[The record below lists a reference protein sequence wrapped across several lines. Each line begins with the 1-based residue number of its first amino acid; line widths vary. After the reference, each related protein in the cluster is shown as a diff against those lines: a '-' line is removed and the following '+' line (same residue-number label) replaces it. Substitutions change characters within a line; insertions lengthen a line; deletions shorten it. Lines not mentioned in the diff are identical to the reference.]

1 MSINSRYDIVI
12 GIDPGVHGGIAILKL
27 PKLNVYPMP
36 IIGDKEYDMQRI
48 KTLLWFARMLEG
60 KSTHTAVC
68 YIERQHCMPGE
79 GLPRTFK
86 TGFGFGMLQGILTGL
101 EIPFVVVNAK
111 EWQKEIFKGLP
122 KDQDTKVSSALVAQR
137 LFPKTEFRATE
148 RSRTIADGMTDATCI
163 AEYGM
168 RVESMLVT
176 QAQACIH
183 RVRDDNPDVCMVCGD
198 IV

>member
-1 MSINSRYDIVI
+1 MSIKSRYDVVI
-12 GIDPGVHGGIAILKL
+12 GIDPGVRGGIAILKL

-36 IIGDKEYDMQRI
+36 IIGEKEYNMQLI
-48 KTLLWFARMLEG
+48 KTCLKGFFLPAL
-60 KSTHTAVC
+60 TIC

-111 EWQKEIFKGLP
+111 EWQKEMFKGLP

-137 LFPKTEFRATE
+137 LFPKNEFRATE
-148 RSRTIADGMTDATCI
+148 RSRTIADGMTDAACI

-168 RVESMLVT
+168 RVESRLVT

-183 RVRDDNPDVCMVCGD
+183 RVRDDNPDVCVVCGD